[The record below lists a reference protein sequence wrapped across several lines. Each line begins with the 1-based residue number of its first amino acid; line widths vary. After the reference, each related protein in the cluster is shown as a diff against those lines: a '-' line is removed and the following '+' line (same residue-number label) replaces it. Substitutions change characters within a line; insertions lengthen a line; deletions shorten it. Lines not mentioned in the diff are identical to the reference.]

1 MYQMLKQF
9 DDFMPQGRGELDSS
23 FGPTDEY
30 LQNISERLRSRVVIV
45 TMFPHIL
52 LTIFLWL
59 WRSSDIVSDRYLT
72 YSIATSIIFIEIETL
87 SLTVSN
93 SRFSFLFWIPPFS
106 YVFADKKFGIAI
118 AIITCAIYFYE
129 IVWPAAG
136 GSLIR
141 GIFYLVLD
149 LIIPTLMFTLL
160 STFTIER
167 LFTNKQ
173 TEQAR
178 EANRSRSVF
187 LQTISHELR
196 TPIHGILAS
205 TEILCSSS
213 SLTSAQ
219 RALIYAIQNSGINV
233 IHMADHILR
242 VAKTEDLNV
251 LKGITHETI
260 PFDLYKATEQIA
272 DGMELLFETENIHFD
287 FEYKIPLKKSMFI
300 GDVGVIKQIII
311 NLLGTVLSLGQLETV
326 SFNVES
332 HFKEKTDTEN
342 IFTIKLIIV
351 TKQKFENYGETSES
365 AAQRS
370 PSVERLS
377 ELNME
382 FRFVQNLVGTF

>member
-1 MYQMLKQF
+1 MSNNFQAYHKFRELIFKRAQQNEPKLKECFKDPQYTCISLKTIAHSALGDNNGWSKVGEHKFSQSLAEKPCDQVDSSLVRTDVLDQFFFMHEPTQGYKFLRETDEIAKFLDMYQMLKQF

-72 YSIATSIIFIEIETL
+72 YSIATSIIFIE
-87 SLTVSN
+87 
-93 SRFSFLFWIPPFS
+93 
-106 YVFADKKFGIAI
+106 
-118 AIITCAIYFYE
+118 
-129 IVWPAAG
+129 
-136 GSLIR
+136 
-141 GIFYLVLD
+141 
-149 LIIPTLMFTLL
+149 
-160 STFTIER
+160 
-167 LFTNKQ
+167 
-173 TEQAR
+173 
-178 EANRSRSVF
+178 
-187 LQTISHELR
+187 LR

-272 DGMELLFETENIHFD
+272 D
-287 FEYKIPLKKSMFI
+287 
-300 GDVGVIKQIII
+300 
-311 NLLGTVLSLGQLETV
+311 
-326 SFNVES
+326 
-332 HFKEKTDTEN
+332 
-342 IFTIKLIIV
+342 
-351 TKQKFENYGETSES
+351 
-365 AAQRS
+365 
-370 PSVERLS
+370 
-377 ELNME
+377 
-382 FRFVQNLVGTF
+382 